1 MTRATRPGSVEAA
14 VALTIR
20 AAGGVESVADDLGL
34 SLSTVSYWT
43 ERREDRP
50 GGAGI
55 KHLDALARIVP
66 AAAAP
71 VAQHFAALA
80 GGVFQPVQPGAGAD
94 IHALTRE
101 FSDVLAQHA
110 AAMDPAS
117 GHGAGYS
124 AAESAVM
131 LRELDQLQAVLVG
144 LRSFHLSNAG
154 GV

>member
-14 VALTIR
+14 AAQAIR
-20 AAGGVESVADDLGL
+20 AAGGVESAANDLGL

-66 AAAAP
+66 AAAVP
-71 VAQHFAALA
+71 IAQHFAALA
-80 GGVFQPVQPGAGAD
+80 GGVFQPVQTGAGCD

-101 FSDVLAQHA
+101 FSDVLGQHG

-117 GHGAGYS
+117 GGGAGYS
-124 AAESAVM
+124 PAESARM
-131 LRELDQLQAVLVG
+131 LQALDDLQSVLVG
-144 LRSFHLSNAG
+144 LRAFHQHNAG
-154 GV
+154 GQ